1 MPTLLR
7 IDRAASEVGASVVVV
22 EVVANVVELTT
33 TESNGSGSFPCDK
46 YIPSFPLYDWPN
58 KSDLFRTTFPPFSAE
73 HRSDN

>member
-46 YIPSFPLYDWPN
+46 YITITSVV
-58 KSDLFRTTFPPFSAE
+58 
-73 HRSDN
+73 

>member
-7 IDRAASEVGASVVVV
+7 IDRAASEVGASVVV

-46 YIPSFPLYDWPN
+46 YITITSVV
-58 KSDLFRTTFPPFSAE
+58 
-73 HRSDN
+73 